1 VVANWVYVCGRMTA
15 RLHPEH
21 VRLGPGRLLRM
32 ATLVAFHAHPDD
44 ECLLQS
50 GSLAKAVHDGHRVV
64 VVYATQGEVGEAP
77 DGLLAPGES
86 LVERRRAEAMR
97 SAEALGVHRVAWLG
111 YRDSGMMGTPD
122 NEDPR
127 CFWRADLEKAAA
139 RVAEILREESADV
152 LTIYD
157 ENGNYGHPDHIQ
169 VHRVGSRAAELAA
182 TPHVLEATISRA
194 HVKALI
200 ADAAAA
206 GHHVGDAPDLEDESV
221 IFGVPDE
228 AITTVVDVSD
238 FLDRKRAAIAAH
250 ASQVHDTG
258 LFLAM
263 PPDAF
268 RAALGTEFYIR
279 RGVPAGHRDYD
290 VFTGVES
297 AAPR

>member
-1 VVANWVYVCGRMTA
+1 M
-15 RLHPEH
+15 LP
-21 VRLGPGRLLRM
+21 M

-64 VVYATQGEVGEAP
+64 VVYATRGDVGEAP
-77 DGLLAPGES
+77 DGLLEPGES
-86 LVERRRAEAMR
+86 LVERRMAEAMR
-97 SAEALGVHRVAWLG
+97 SAEALGVHQVVWLG

-122 NEDPR
+122 NDDPS
-127 CFWRADLEKAAA
+127 CFWRSDVEEAAA
-139 RVAEILREESADV
+139 RVAAVLREESADV

-169 VHRVGSRAAELAA
+169 VNRVGSRAAELAG
-182 TPHVLEATISRA
+182 TPHVLEATMSRA
-194 HVKALI
+194 HVRALI

-206 GHHVGDAPDLEDESV
+206 GQHVGGDLPDLDDESV
-221 IFGVPDE
+221 VFGAPDE
-228 AITTVVDVSD
+228 VITTVVDVGD

-250 ASQVHDTG
+250 ASQVQDTG

-263 PPDAF
+263 PPEAF

-279 RGVPAGHRDYD
+279 RGVPAGHRDHD
-290 VFTGVES
+290 VFAGVDS
-297 AAPR
+297 KASR

>member
-1 VVANWVYVCGRMTA
+1 MPHNDSRTQETPVVPARM
-15 RLHPEH
+15 LS
-21 VRLGPGRLLRM
+21 M

-50 GSLAKAVHDGHRVV
+50 GSLAKAVDDGHRVV
-64 VVYATQGEVGEAP
+64 VMYATRGEVGEAP
-77 DGLLAPGES
+77 DGLLDPGES
-86 LVERRRAEAMR
+86 LVERRMAEAMR

-122 NEDPR
+122 NDDPR
-127 CFWRADLEKAAA
+127 CFWRADIEEAAA
-139 RVAEILREESADV
+139 QVAGVLREESADV

-169 VHRVGSRAAELAA
+169 VHRVGSRAAELAG
-182 TPHVLEATISRA
+182 TPHVLETTMSRA
-194 HVKALI
+194 HVKSLI
-200 ADAAAA
+200 AEAAAA
-206 GHHVGDAPDLEDESV
+206 GQHIGDAPDLEDDSV

-228 AITTVVDVSD
+228 AITTVVDVGD

-250 ASQVHDTG
+250 ASQVQDTG

-263 PPDAF
+263 APEAF
-268 RAALGTEFYIR
+268 RAAMGTEFFIR
-279 RGVPAGHRDYD
+279 RGVPPGHRDDD
-290 VFTGVES
+290 VFAGVES

>member
-1 VVANWVYVCGRMTA
+1 
-15 RLHPEH
+15 
-21 VRLGPGRLLRM
+21 VRLPPQVRVGAGKLLRM

-64 VVYATQGEVGEAP
+64 VVYATRGEVGEAP
-77 DGLLAPGES
+77 DGLLEPGES
-86 LVERRRAEAMR
+86 LVERRMAEALR
-97 SAEALGVHRVAWLG
+97 SAEALGVHRVAWLD

-122 NEDPR
+122 NDDPR
-127 CFWRADLEKAAA
+127 CFWRADVEEAAA

-169 VHRVGSRAAELAA
+169 VHRAGSRAAELAG

-200 ADAAAA
+200 AEAAAA
-206 GHHVGDAPDLEDESV
+206 GQQIGEPPDVGDEPV
-221 IFGVPDE
+221 VFGVPDE
-228 AITTVVDVSD
+228 AITTVVDVGD

-263 PPDAF
+263 PPEAF
-268 RAALGTEFYIR
+268 RAAMGTEFYIR
-279 RGVPAGHRDYD
+279 RGVPAGHRDHD
-290 VFTGVES
+290 VFAGVEP

>member
-1 VVANWVYVCGRMTA
+1 
-15 RLHPEH
+15 
-21 VRLGPGRLLRM
+21 VRLPPQVRVGAGKLLRM

-64 VVYATQGEVGEAP
+64 VVYATRGEVGEAP
-77 DGLLAPGES
+77 DGLLEPGES
-86 LVERRRAEAMR
+86 LVERRMAEALR
-97 SAEALGVHRVAWLG
+97 SAEALGVHRVAWLD

-122 NEDPR
+122 NDDPR
-127 CFWRADLEKAAA
+127 CFWRADVEEAAA

-169 VHRVGSRAAELAA
+169 VHRVGSRAAELAG

-200 ADAAAA
+200 AEAAAA
-206 GHHVGDAPDLEDESV
+206 GQQIGEPPDAGDEPV
-221 IFGVPDE
+221 VFGVPDE
-228 AITTVVDVSD
+228 VITTVVDVGD

-263 PPDAF
+263 PPEAF
-268 RAALGTEFYIR
+268 RAAMGTEFYIR
-279 RGVPAGHRDYD
+279 RGVPAGHRDHD
-290 VFTGVES
+290 VFAGVEP

>member
-1 VVANWVYVCGRMTA
+1 MRF
-15 RLHPEH
+15 
-21 VRLGPGRLLRM
+21 GPGRLLGM

-64 VVYATQGEVGEAP
+64 VVYATRGEVGESP
-77 DGLLAPGES
+77 DGLLEPGES
-86 LVERRRAEAMR
+86 LVERRMAEAMR

-122 NEDPR
+122 NDDPR
-127 CFWRADLEKAAA
+127 CFWRADLEDAAA
-139 RVAEILREESADV
+139 RVAEILQEESADV

-157 ENGNYGHPDHIQ
+157 ENGTYGHPDHIQ
-169 VHRVGSRAAELAA
+169 VHRVGSRAAELAG

-206 GHHVGDAPDLEDESV
+206 GEQIADESLV
-221 IFGVPDE
+221 FGVPDE
-228 AITTVVDVSD
+228 AITTVVDVGD

-258 LFLAM
+258 PFLAM
-263 PPDAF
+263 PPEMF

-279 RGVPAGHRDYD
+279 RGAPADHRDHD
-290 VFTGVES
+290 VFAGVEP
-297 AAPR
+297 AASR

>member
-1 VVANWVYVCGRMTA
+1 MTA
-15 RLHPEH
+15 RLHPEQM
-21 VRLGPGRLLRM
+21 RIGPGRLLGM

-64 VVYATQGEVGEAP
+64 VVYATRGEVGESP
-77 DGLLAPGES
+77 DGLLEPGES
-86 LVERRRAEAMR
+86 LVERRMAEAMR

-122 NEDPR
+122 NDDPR
-127 CFWRADLEKAAA
+127 SFWRADLEDAAA
-139 RVAEILREESADV
+139 RVAEILQEESADV

-157 ENGNYGHPDHIQ
+157 ENGTYGHPDHIQ
-169 VHRVGSRAAELAA
+169 VHRVGSRAAELAG

-200 ADAAAA
+200 DDAAAA
-206 GHHVGDAPDLEDESV
+206 GEQIADESLV
-221 IFGVPDE
+221 FGVPDE
-228 AITTVVDVSD
+228 AITTVVDVGD

-258 LFLAM
+258 PFLAM
-263 PPDAF
+263 PPEVF

-279 RGVPAGHRDYD
+279 RGAPADHRDHD
-290 VFTGVES
+290 VFAGVEP
-297 AAPR
+297 AAC

>member
-1 VVANWVYVCGRMTA
+1 MG
-15 RLHPEH
+15 LLPPQ
-21 VRLGPGRLLRM
+21 VRSGPGRLLPM

-64 VVYATQGEVGEAP
+64 VVYATRGEVGEAP
-77 DGLLAPGES
+77 DGLLEPGES
-86 LVERRRAEAMR
+86 LVERRMAEALR
-97 SAEALGVHRVAWLG
+97 SAEALGVHRVAWLD

-122 NEDPR
+122 NDDSR
-127 CFWRADLEKAAA
+127 CFWRADVEEAAA
-139 RVAEILREESADV
+139 RVAGILREESADV

-169 VHRVGSRAAELAA
+169 VHRVGSRAADLAG

-200 ADAAAA
+200 AEAAAA
-206 GHHVGDAPDLEDESV
+206 GQQIGDAPDLEDESV
-221 IFGVPDE
+221 IFGVPDD
-228 AITTVVDVSD
+228 AITTVVDVGD

-258 LFLAM
+258 PFLAM
-263 PPDAF
+263 PPEVF
-268 RAALGTEFYIR
+268 RAAMGTEFYIR
-279 RGVPAGHRDYD
+279 RGVPAGHRDHD
-290 VFTGVES
+290 VFAGVEP
-297 AAPR
+297 AASR

>member
-1 VVANWVYVCGRMTA
+1 MTA
-15 RLHPEH
+15 RLHPEQM
-21 VRLGPGRLLRM
+21 RIGPGRLLGM

-64 VVYATQGEVGEAP
+64 VVYATRGEVGESP
-77 DGLLAPGES
+77 DGLLEPGES
-86 LVERRRAEAMR
+86 LVERRMAEAMR

-122 NEDPR
+122 NDDPR
-127 CFWRADLEKAAA
+127 SFWRADLEDAAA
-139 RVAEILREESADV
+139 RVAEILQEESADV

-157 ENGNYGHPDHIQ
+157 ENGTYGHPDHIQ
-169 VHRVGSRAAELAA
+169 VHRVGSRAAELAG

-200 ADAAAA
+200 DDAAAA
-206 GHHVGDAPDLEDESV
+206 GEQIADESLV
-221 IFGVPDE
+221 FGVPDE
-228 AITTVVDVSD
+228 AITTVVDVGD

-258 LFLAM
+258 PFLAM
-263 PPDAF
+263 PPEVF

-279 RGVPAGHRDYD
+279 RGAPADHRDHD
-290 VFTGVES
+290 VFAGVEP
-297 AAPR
+297 AASR

>member
-1 VVANWVYVCGRMTA
+1 MRI
-15 RLHPEH
+15 
-21 VRLGPGRLLRM
+21 GPGRLLGV

-64 VVYATQGEVGEAP
+64 VVYATRGEVGESP
-77 DGLLAPGES
+77 DGLLEPGES
-86 LVERRRAEAMR
+86 LVERRMAEAMR

-122 NEDPR
+122 NDDPR
-127 CFWRADLEKAAA
+127 CFWRADLEDAAA
-139 RVAEILREESADV
+139 RVAEILQEESADV

-157 ENGNYGHPDHIQ
+157 ENGTYGHPDHIQ
-169 VHRVGSRAAELAA
+169 VHRVGSRAAELAG

-200 ADAAAA
+200 DDAAAA
-206 GHHVGDAPDLEDESV
+206 GEQIADESLV
-221 IFGVPDE
+221 FGVPDE
-228 AITTVVDVSD
+228 AITTVVDVGD

-258 LFLAM
+258 PFLAM
-263 PPDAF
+263 PPEVF

-279 RGVPAGHRDYD
+279 RGAPADHRDHD
-290 VFTGVES
+290 VFAGVEP
-297 AAPR
+297 AASR